1 MSATNARIVEELV
14 LFAAGLQSGTDV
26 TAMRLLP
33 KIRQLA
39 PELSN
44 VAISQIIDDL
54 TARSVGQIRPAFDD
68 AGDREFLIDHRG
80 VHWAQIIAEDRRE
93 KSILEKL
100 SLWNR
105 TDWIALSAMIVS
117 VMSLV
122 VAILALRKS

>member
-1 MSATNARIVEELV
+1 VSTPNARIVEDLL

-26 TAMRLLP
+26 TPIRLFP
-33 KIRQLA
+33 KIIQLA

-44 VAISQIIDDL
+44 VAMSQIIDDL
-54 TARSVGQIRPAFDD
+54 AERSVGQIRPAFGD

-80 VHWAQIIAEDRRE
+80 VRWAQKITEDRRK
-93 KSILEKL
+93 KSVLEKL

-105 TDWIALSAMIVS
+105 TDWFALCAIIIS